1 MGTERRGRTSVKMQG
16 RDECAERRNKG
27 MRPIKKMIEDEGEGL
42 CRCNKRQEYDSK
54 WKTMQMLQGKID
66 PIMAYSIKIN
76 SVLLRIVDINAYIL
90 PISIV
95 VHVNLLHL
103 HVVERRARHYHT

>member
-54 WKTMQMLQGKID
+54 WKTMQMLQGKI
-66 PIMAYSIKIN
+66 ILKIIRSN
-76 SVLLRIVDINAYIL
+76 YGLFYQNKLSAFENC
-90 PISIV
+90 
-95 VHVNLLHL
+95 
-103 HVVERRARHYHT
+103 